1 MFGIGM
7 PELIVILVVAL
18 IVIGP
23 KKLPDVAKALGK
35 GFSEFR
41 KATESVKET
50 LNVDEI
56 KDEVDDIK
64 DSLLYGTSDEDE
76 KDTSPEKEDKSRHKD
91 TK

>member
-7 PELIVILVVAL
+7 PELLVILVVAL
-18 IVIGP
+18 IIIGP

-41 KATESVKET
+41 KATENVKES

-76 KDTSPEKEDKSRHKD
+76 KNASPEKEDKKQ
-91 TK
+91 

>member
-7 PELIVILVVAL
+7 PELVVILVVAL

-41 KATESVKET
+41 KATESVKGT

-56 KDEVDDIK
+56 KDEVDDMK

-76 KDTSPEKEDKSRHKD
+76 KDTSPEKEDKKQ
-91 TK
+91 

>member
-41 KATESVKET
+41 KATESVKGT

-56 KDEVDDIK
+56 KDEVDDMK

-76 KDTSPEKEDKSRHKD
+76 KDTSPEKEDKKQ
-91 TK
+91 